1 MVDELWGKCWEVRQG
16 RIGVTWHAWYTIAV
30 KFITR
35 PSETDYPA
43 APTTETS
50 AFDIGLIDVVNG
62 ERKRGLRIS
71 SKFVY
76 DFKYEIF
83 ASIVVKSAHDLWCTR
98 FMRVIVFRYSLLRFK
113 FLSNVN

>member
-1 MVDELWGKCWEVRQG
+1 VQQG

-62 ERKRGLRIS
+62 ERKRKGRGEGEPQS
-71 SKFVY
+71 FQNCR

-83 ASIVVKSAHDLWCTR
+83 ASIVIKSAHNSFSAFYAR
-98 FMRVIVFRYSLLRFK
+98 RSVSLFSSA
-113 FLSNVN
+113 F